1 MTLTVE
7 IILGYTFHYPGNFD
21 DFLHDLQNQIED
33 VTNIL
38 ANFNLKNF
46 KKYQNHPMK
55 LIFATLY
62 R

>member
-21 DFLHDLQNQIED
+21 DFSRDLQNQIED

-38 ANFNLKNF
+38 ANFNLKNL
-46 KKYQNHPMK
+46 KNIKTTQ
-55 LIFATLY
+55 
-62 R
+62 